1 MVCFFWIFITI
12 KNNFSCTSLYARRP
26 ARCWNIHF
34 NETRRER
41 ERKKMLL
48 CLSEAKKGSWSKCR
62 EGTEST
68 VKEVMGAH
76 MRRRTTCSVR
86 PSICLKLLSLT
97 DCINKERKNKRGLS
111 VYIAQLP
118 RCWYTNKPLSSF
130 FLKVYNF
137 PAACSWCRRTQN
149 SVNLQFTHSEIK
161 KKCSDKLSCIW

>member
-1 MVCFFWIFITI
+1 
-12 KNNFSCTSLYARRP
+12 
-26 ARCWNIHF
+26 
-34 NETRRER
+34 
-41 ERKKMLL
+41 MLL

-97 DCINKERKNKRGLS
+97 DCINKERENKRGLS

-137 PAACSWCRRTQN
+137 PAACSWCRQTQN
-149 SVNLQFTHSEIK
+149 SVNLRFTHSEIK
-161 KKCSDKLSCIW
+161 KKNIQTNSAAFDKKKKKEQIKPCLICFTFRRGDPKLLHVWYFSVGCF